1 MTTEEL
7 IKKLREV
14 DPEGNKMVF
23 IDGCFYSCSADYIEI
38 EVDDDGDLVIK

>member
-7 IKKLREV
+7 IKKLREA

-23 IDGCFYSCSADYIEI
+23 IDGCFYSCSADEIEI
-38 EVDDDGDLVIK
+38 EADENELVIK